1 MCDAKKIYTERLLAL
16 LNNMMPKRYQII
28 EINVLYRLI
37 ESVIHLR
44 VFLKIKNIVL
54 NLQTNLKRQNKNNC
68 CGI

>member
-68 CGI
+68 YGI